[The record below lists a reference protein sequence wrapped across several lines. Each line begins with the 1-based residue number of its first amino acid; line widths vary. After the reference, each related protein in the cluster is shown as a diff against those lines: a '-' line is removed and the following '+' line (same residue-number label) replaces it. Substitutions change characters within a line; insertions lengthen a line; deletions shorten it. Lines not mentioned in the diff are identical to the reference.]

1 MSHKPKPIS
10 TIPEVNR
17 LQAVVIPQDYPNGHT
32 IDWHCHAHN
41 QLVYASSGVMAV
53 ETKLKLWVIPPL
65 RAVWIPA
72 YELHKVYMYGNATMK
87 NVYLLPDIDSSL
99 PDKSEVINVSPMM
112 REMIMHLSL
121 QPYQQSM
128 SSNYCHIVQVLLDQ
142 IKIAPQASIQ
152 IPLPKNEKLALVCT
166 ALLQDPASN
175 RSLKEW
181 ARVVNVSSRTLTRLF
196 RADIGVTFVEYR
208 QQVRLFH
215 ALRLLSQEQSV
226 TTISYECGFSSLS
239 AFNYLFKKNFGVTP
253 GQFFKNAP

>member
-1 MSHKPKPIS
+1 
-10 TIPEVNR
+10 
-17 LQAVVIPQDYPNGHT
+17 
-32 IDWHCHAHN
+32 
-41 QLVYASSGVMAV
+41 
-53 ETKLKLWVIPPL
+53 
-65 RAVWIPA
+65 
-72 YELHKVYMYGNATMK
+72 
-87 NVYLLPDIDSSL
+87 
-99 PDKSEVINVSPMM
+99 MM

-253 GQFFKNAP
+253 GQFFKNAT